1 MYEDFNITKNNP
13 KSTWKDLLFT
23 QIYENAEGGL
33 MTLAGSY
40 NAETKKWKQ
49 AHS

>member
-1 MYEDFNITKNNP
+1 MYED
-13 KSTWKDLLFT
+13 
-23 QIYENAEGGL
+23 AEGGL
-33 MTLAGSY
+33 ETLSGSY

>member
-1 MYEDFNITKNNP
+1 MYEDAT
-13 KSTWKDLLFT
+13 
-23 QIYENAEGGL
+23 GGL
-33 MTLAGSY
+33 ETLAGSY